1 VLAVRGAEAE
11 VNAFELE
18 QVRAAILHMV
28 DFMDRLIEHGATE
41 EQMQAVREEVARL
54 KMRAAI
60 AAAAAESR

>member
-1 VLAVRGAEAE
+1 MLAVRGAEAE

-18 QVRAAILHMV
+18 QVRADILHMV

>member
-18 QVRAAILHMV
+18 QVRADILHMV
-28 DFMDRLIEHGATE
+28 DFMGRLIEHGATE

-60 AAAAAESR
+60 AAAAADAR